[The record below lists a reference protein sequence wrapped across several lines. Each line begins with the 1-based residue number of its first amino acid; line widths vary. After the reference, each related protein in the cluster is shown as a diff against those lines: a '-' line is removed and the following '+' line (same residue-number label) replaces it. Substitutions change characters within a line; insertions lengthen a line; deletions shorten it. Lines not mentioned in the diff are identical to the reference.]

1 MAAEAPWR
9 QLSPHPAG
17 CYPDAVLP
25 DYAADADGGEH

>member
-25 DYAADADGGEH
+25 DYAADVEGGEH